1 MALLDAI
8 QHVGT
13 GPIPSTFGIFV
24 FLAVLYIAY
33 QRLLPQPFPGIPY
46 NKQSARSPLGD
57 APDMFREVR
66 RTRELNVWL
75 AKQVEKLQAPL
86 VQVFVQPFSK
96 PWLLVANSVEGQD
109 ILMRRPEFDRSDL
122 ITDGMRVLDGFHAR
136 FKTGN
141 LTRTNKAWLQDLM
154 TPSFLNNIVSPMI
167 YHNSENLVHFW
178 KTKTRLA
185 NGRSFDVHADL
196 DNSAFDGMLA
206 FMFGRHFKHTA
217 LGPQIDAASKLTAA
231 TVEVGPNGEAKFPN
245 APFNEFIE
253 GVYEMV
259 EAIDWAAQS
268 LSPSL
273 ATRWFRKTAK
283 YRHVKA
289 VERRVILQLFRNG
302 LSSIE
307 ATGEAKTAIEC
318 MLMRERKAAEKQD
331 REPDYSN
338 QTMIDEACPSIPPNK
353 AIGGQFIAGLHTTS
367 STLAFVLIYLTR
379 HPEAQTKLRRA
390 LHRTYSAALA
400 ENRAPTMAELT
411 KTRVPYL
418 EAVIEE
424 TLRLHA
430 TSITRQAI
438 RDTELLGHHVPKGTN
453 IIVIANGPGFHAPS
467 LPLDP
472 AMHSAT
478 AKLNNNWDESRD
490 MKAFLPERWL
500 VGAGHDDE
508 GEFDANAALNI
519 AFGLGPRGCWGRR
532 LAYMEMRSILTLVLW
547 NFDLLAIEPVLA
559 DPKLS
564 YSVVHRA
571 NHCYVK
577 LQARG
582 EGPVA

>member
-13 GPIPSTFGIFV
+13 GP
-24 FLAVLYIAY
+24 
-33 QRLLPQPFPGIPY
+33 RLLPQPLPGIPY

-75 AKQVEKLQAPL
+75 AKQVDKLQAPL

-96 PWLLVANSVEGQD
+96 PWLLVADSVEGQD

-136 FKTGN
+136 FKTGT
-141 LTRTNKAWLQDLM
+141 LTKTNKAWLQDLM
-154 TPSFLNNIVSPMI
+154 TPSFLNNIVSPMV
-167 YHNSENLVHFW
+167 YDNSVNLVQFW
-178 KTKTRLA
+178 KTKARLA
-185 NGRSFDVHADL
+185 NGRAFDVHADL

-206 FMFGRHFKHTA
+206 FMFDRHFKHTA
-217 LGPQIDAASKLTAA
+217 LGPQIEAASKLTPA
-231 TVEVGPNGEAKFPN
+231 TVEVGPNGEAKFPT

-259 EAIDWAAQS
+259 ETIDWAAQS
-268 LSPSL
+268 FSPSL
-273 ATRWFRKTAK
+273 ATWWFRKTAK

-289 VERRVILQLFRNG
+289 VERRVILELFQNG
-302 LSSIE
+302 LNSIE
-307 ATGEAKTAIEC
+307 ATGEATTAIEC
-318 MLMRERKAAEKQD
+318 MLMRERKAAEKQG
-331 REPDYSN
+331 REPDYYN
-338 QTMIDEACPSIPPNK
+338 QTMIDE
-353 AIGGQFIAGLHTTS
+353 IGGQFIAGLHTTS
-367 STLAFVLIYLTR
+367 STLAFIFIYLTR
-379 HPEAQTKLRRA
+379 HPEAQTKLRHA
-390 LHRTYSAALA
+390 LHRAYSAALA

-411 KTRVPYL
+411 KTRIHYL

-472 AMHSAT
+472 AMHSPT

-500 VGAGHDDE
+500 VGAGGHDDE

-532 LAYMEMRSILTLVLW
+532 LAYMEMRSIVTLVLW
-547 NFDLLAIEPVLA
+547 NFDLLSVEPVLA

-577 LQARG
+577 LRVRG
-582 EGPVA
+582 EGPEVQ